1 MSEDLVLVD
10 TSRPH
15 IRVITMNRP
24 DKRNALNIPLLEAFC
39 RAVDEANQDGDTRVI
54 SITGAG
60 PIFCAGLDLTEAR
73 DTGKSHRSGALV
85 GKALKA
91 IMNSPH
97 TTIAAARG
105 VAVAGG
111 AGFMLACDLSVVAD
125 DFRVGFVEVRRG
137 LVAAFVMT
145 FLRRKVGEPKAREM
159 LLLGELMS
167 AQEAKAA
174 GLVNRVVPAD
184 SIMGEAFAF
193 AYTALKGA
201 PMAIRRTKKLFDELY
216 HLPVSEHIDHATEF
230 HKDMRTT
237 EEYKEGL
244 AAYAEKR
251 LPKWDPEAKGKA

>member
-15 IRVITMNRP
+15 IRLITMNRP

-39 RAVDEANQDGDTRVI
+39 HAVDEANHDADTRVI
-54 SITGAG
+54 VITGAG
-60 PIFCAGLDLTEAR
+60 PVFCAGLDLTEAR
-73 DTGKSHRSGALV
+73 DTAKSHQSGELV

-91 IMNSPH
+91 IMSSPH

-105 VAVAGG
+105 AAIAGG

-159 LLLGELMS
+159 LLLGELMN
-167 AQEAKAA
+167 AEEAKAA
-174 GLVNRVVPAD
+174 GLVNRVVSAER
-184 SIMGEAFAF
+184 IMGEAFAF
-193 AYTALKGA
+193 AYAALKGA

-216 HLPVSEHIDHATEF
+216 HLPVSEHIDHANEF

-237 EEYKEGL
+237 EEAKEGL

-251 LPKWDPEAKGKA
+251 LPKWDPEAEGKV

>member
-39 RAVDEANQDGDTRVI
+39 RAVDEANHDGDTRVI
-54 SITGAG
+54 IIAGAG
-60 PIFCAGLDLTEAR
+60 PVFCAGLDLTEAR
-73 DTGKSHRSGALV
+73 DTGKSHRSGELV
-85 GKALKA
+85 GKALKGL
-91 IMNSPH
+91 MNSPH

-159 LLLGELMS
+159 LILGELMS
-167 AQEAKAA
+167 AEEAKAA

-201 PMAIRRTKKLFDELY
+201 PMAIRHTKKLFDDLY

-237 EEYKEGL
+237 EESKEGL

-251 LPKWDPEAKGKA
+251 LPKWDPEAEGKA

>member
-39 RAVDEANQDGDTRVI
+39 RAVDEANHDGDTRVI
-54 SITGAG
+54 IITGAG
-60 PIFCAGLDLTEAR
+60 PVFCAGLDLTEAR
-73 DTGKSHRSGALV
+73 DTGKSHRSGELV
-85 GKALKA
+85 GKALKGL
-91 IMNSPH
+91 MNSPH

-159 LLLGELMS
+159 LILGELMS
-167 AQEAKAA
+167 AEEAKAA

-201 PMAIRRTKKLFDELY
+201 PMAIRHTKKLFDDLY

-237 EEYKEGL
+237 EESKEGL

-251 LPKWDPEAKGKA
+251 LPKWDPEAEGKA